1 MKYFRRFFIITVTI
15 FIVFLLY
22 LEFGGMFILKTN
34 DKRTI
39 TFNIR
44 SSEKIP
50 NNFSN
55 FYNTVYPNSL
65 SENSWN
71 YMSGIFT
78 NSDSPRKECPCNQ
91 MSYKILPTLEIK
103 HTKRINYFMNQ
114 FIVARFIEN
123 KFSQKECLQFN
134 FGSFDFLENR
144 KGLSEVS
151 HSLFKKDAKDLK
163 PMEMAEILALYE
175 APLKYNRSRNPQK
188 AKERTEHFYH
198 VYLNN
203 SKIKN

>member
-1 MKYFRRFFIITVTI
+1 
-15 FIVFLLY
+15 
-22 LEFGGMFILKTN
+22 
-34 DKRTI
+34 
-39 TFNIR
+39 
-44 SSEKIP
+44 
-50 NNFSN
+50 
-55 FYNTVYPNSL
+55 
-65 SENSWN
+65 
-71 YMSGIFT
+71 
-78 NSDSPRKECPCNQ
+78 

-134 FGSFDFLENR
+134 FSSFNFLENR

-151 HSLFKKDAKDLK
+151 QSLFKKDVEDLK
-163 PMEMAEILALYE
+163 PMEMVEILALYE
-175 APLKYNRSRNPQK
+175 APLRYNRSRNPQK

>member
-1 MKYFRRFFIITVTI
+1 M
-15 FIVFLLY
+15 Y
-22 LEFGGMFILKTN
+22 LEFGGMFILKAN

-39 TFNIR
+39 TFYIR
-44 SSEKIP
+44 SSEKVP
-50 NNFSN
+50 DNFSN

-65 SENSWN
+65 SKNSWN
-71 YMSGIFT
+71 YVFNVLT
-78 NSDSPRKECPCNQ
+78 NSESPRKECQCNQ
-91 MSYKILPTLEIK
+91 MSYRILPTLDVK
-103 HTKRINYFMNQ
+103 HTKRINYFINQ

-123 KFSQKECLQFN
+123 RFSQKECLQFN
-134 FGSFDFLENR
+134 FSSFNFLENR

-151 HSLFKKDAKDLK
+151 QSLFKKDVEDLK